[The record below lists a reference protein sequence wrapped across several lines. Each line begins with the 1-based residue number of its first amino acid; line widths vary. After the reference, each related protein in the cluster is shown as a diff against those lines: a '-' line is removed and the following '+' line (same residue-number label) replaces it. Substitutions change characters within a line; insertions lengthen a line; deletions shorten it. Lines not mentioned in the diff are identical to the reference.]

1 MLRIWLDIT
10 NTKVVYLADIIEIK
24 LRKHWV
30 DETYQTDKNTDNQV
44 NHCRNHRNEDGV
56 TSSEPDTVKERFT
69 VTVSTEPML
78 RIWLDITNTKVVYL
92 ADIIEIK
99 LRKHWV
105 DETYQ
110 NDGYQDSQHDYS

>member
-1 MLRIWLDIT
+1 
-10 NTKVVYLADIIEIK
+10 
-24 LRKHWV
+24 
-30 DETYQTDKNTDNQV
+30 
-44 NHCRNHRNEDGV
+44 
-56 TSSEPDTVKERFT
+56 
-69 VTVSTEPML
+69 ML